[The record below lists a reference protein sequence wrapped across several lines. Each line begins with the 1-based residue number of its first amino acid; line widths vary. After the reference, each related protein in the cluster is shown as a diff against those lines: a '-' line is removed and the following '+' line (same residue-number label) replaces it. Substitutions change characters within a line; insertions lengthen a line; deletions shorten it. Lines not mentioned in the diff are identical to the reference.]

1 MSFIMYPDVMT
12 EYIQRQNEYGPVPL
26 LDTPIFFQGMHIGQS
41 IDLQL
46 GRGKSVII
54 VLREISEADE
64 AGQRS
69 LFFDINGQSEEVI
82 VYDVNAQVTKAKKIK
97 ADPTKAEQM
106 GATMAGSVIEVQVEA
121 GQKVQ
126 QGDNLIVTEAMKM
139 ETALRAPFDA
149 TIKKI
154 YATPEMQIETGDLL
168 IELEKE

>member
-1 MSFIMYPDVMT
+1 
-12 EYIQRQNEYGPVPL
+12 
-26 LDTPIFFQGMHIGQS
+26 
-41 IDLQL
+41 
-46 GRGKSVII
+46 
-54 VLREISEADE
+54 
-64 AGQRS
+64 
-69 LFFDINGQSEEVI
+69 
-82 VYDVNAQVTKAKKIK
+82 
-97 ADPTKAEQM
+97 AEQI

-139 ETALRAPFDA
+139 ETALRAPFAA

>member
-1 MSFIMYPDVMT
+1 
-12 EYIQRQNEYGPVPL
+12 
-26 LDTPIFFQGMHIGQS
+26 MHIGQR

-82 VYDVNAQVTKAKKIK
+82 VYDVNAQVTKVKKIK
-97 ADPTKAEQM
+97 ADPTKAEQI

-154 YATPEMQIETGDLL
+154 YAIPEMQIETGDLL